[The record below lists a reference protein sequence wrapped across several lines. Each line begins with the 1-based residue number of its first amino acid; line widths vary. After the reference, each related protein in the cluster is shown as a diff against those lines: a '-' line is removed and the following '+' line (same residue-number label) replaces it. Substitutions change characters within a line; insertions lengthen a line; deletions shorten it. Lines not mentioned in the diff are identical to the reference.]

1 MTVGEY
7 RESQKRRVMMVSRSV
22 SIAGVVLGTLLVVQG
37 FLSILESSIKYVGL
51 GRQRQDRMTLREF
64 RGSHRRR
71 LFAVGR
77 SVGLAALALFTLFA
91 VSAAFG
97 SRNASSNERQAKPE
111 KNQQLPVAM
120 MMMMQ
125 NSAIS
130 TPQGLVVLQGNR
142 LLHYSTKQQLQHAVT
157 LPLIAVSEKE
167 PQVMASGERVADDTR
182 TSAILSMR
190 SQVSAQILPTAGGF
204 IVIRGQQIVWLDDK
218 FNIVSTAL
226 LPELPPLT
234 SAEIVAIHPVDS
246 PVE

>member
-97 SRNASSNERQAKPE
+97 SRNASSNERQPKPE
-111 KNQQLPVAM
+111 NNQQLPVA

-157 LPLIAVSEKE
+157 LPLIAVSEKG